1 MIDLGCIVMNVK
13 VIDKDGD
20 KVIYRFLGKYMLKK
34 LDWNNFFYMFVICRS
49 VNWLK

>member
-20 KVIYRFLGKYMLKK
+20 KVIYRFLGKYMLKNWIE
-34 LDWNNFFYMFVICRS
+34 LIFFIC
-49 VNWLK
+49 L